1 MKILVSTALKFEQGK
16 LLVLNQQALP
26 QREEW
31 LVCHTVADIHDI
43 QDTDDRVFAEK
54 MALSIAKRLVL
65 ERESMASIKDMS
77 SLICIATCPAF

>member
-54 MALSIAKRLVL
+54 MALSI
-65 ERESMASIKDMS
+65 M
-77 SLICIATCPAF
+77 F